1 MNFKICTKLKHFV
14 NQPNIGLFFW
24 SEEMKKYFFVFLF
37 IGAIST
43 SFAQTT
49 DSPDPS
55 ESESSKSAGTSPEI
69 RSGLE
74 LKEGYKG
81 EGKFIFMNGREGG
94 PDKVFFQ
101 DSSNRLELVLSPCLN
116 EIINLDGLEEKNFAV
131 KGLRIWNGSVWD
143 LRVDSFEERKAGQ
156 SVSAASETK
165 KIGNK
170 PSVSKKQKP
179 KKTNKLIPKI
189 Q

>member
-1 MNFKICTKLKHFV
+1 
-14 NQPNIGLFFW
+14 
-24 SEEMKKYFFVFLF
+24 MKNYIFIFLF
-37 IGAIST
+37 LTAIST
-43 SFAQTT
+43 SIAQTT
-49 DSPDPS
+49 DSPDLTDS
-55 ESESSKSAGTSPEI
+55 NSSIPPGTSPGT
-69 RSGLE
+69 RGGLE
-74 LKEGYKG
+74 LKEGFKG
-81 EGKFIFMNGREGG
+81 EGKFVFVNGREGG

-156 SVSAASETK
+156 SGSAASETK

-179 KKTNKLIPKI
+179 KKTRN
-189 Q
+189 